1 MAADPLTELRVNDI
15 SSELRC
21 LVCQNQTIADSNAEL
36 AVDLKNQVRVMVGEG
51 RSDTEIMDYM
61 VQRYGD
67 FVRYRPPVK
76 GATLLLWG
84 GPFLFLTLGLVAL
97 VITLRKRNVVLQD
110 DAPMSAKEHQRIQSV
125 LAAEENDD
133 DNKKGGEQK
142 S

>member
-1 MAADPLTELRVNDI
+1 MAADPLIELRVNDI

-36 AVDLKNQVRVMVGEG
+36 AIDLKNQVRVMVGEG

-61 VQRYGD
+61 VTRYGD

-76 GATLLLWG
+76 GATLLLWS
-84 GPFLFLTLGLVAL
+84 GPFLFLLMGLVML
-97 VITLRKRNVVLQD
+97 VITLRKRNAVLQD
-110 DAPMSAKEHQRIQSV
+110 NAPMSAEESQRLQSA
-125 LAAEENDD
+125 LADEKSNE
-133 DNKKGGEQK
+133 GGEVK